1 MCIRDR
7 YMGTLKT
14 RKNQTQKIRQDMPL
28 FDEVWDDN
36 DFTYRQRVNL
46 KTLPANHLVRLKNLK
61 FDFVE
66 YKANHLFA
74 CHLYERMML
83 LCFNQY
89 GVLHEAQKIECLD
102 ATNFF
107 ELCLK
112 NNAAFGFQKKYWPEL
127 FATNPYARPTPN
139 FEQVYVGKFQAPFAM
154 HLRNI

>member
-66 YKANHLFA
+66 YKVRVLPPSDNNTNAIFALDAISQANHLFA

-89 GVLHEAQKIECLD
+89 GVLHEAQKIECLVS
-102 ATNFF
+102 
-107 ELCLK
+107 ER
-112 NNAAFGFQKKYWPEL
+112 YIYE
-127 FATNPYARPTPN
+127 R
-139 FEQVYVGKFQAPFAM
+139 
-154 HLRNI
+154 